1 MKKFA
6 VCAALAAAIGMS
18 CFALPSVVRP
28 AAGEE
33 GGTWSADAEGRMTQ
47 TDDGVN
53 FRPGGTYRYSEP
65 IDLEN
70 EGFSMSMTVG
80 GEFRREDSWF
90 AVMLTNEY
98 SSQIGEYGG
107 VSFQFK
113 PVSTQGVESGS
124 MPAYVSLY
132 TLGTAEGG
140 SSASAIATVDAS
152 EIPERETPYTFNFSV
167 FLKDGTWIVAYG
179 IDTYTYTWSYAGL
192 DLTQLKASLVFGGAD
207 ADTTDMNVTLKS
219 FGAAKQD
226 GLMLH
231 AARAEEDGGGI
242 RIRET
247 SKRQG
252 KAFYPVTLSPDKEI
266 SVKFR
271 INQAPGWTVNDG
283 LDAWFCISL
292 TSTPNAALPGSSTF
306 STIIRAHEQRPTAY
320 DHIGGFFFFNGADM
334 GGYDQGVDTKD
345 KTDKTQYNELIYKI
359 GERTM
364 TVTLVGNNME
374 RTKTLDIGANAFPEG
389 VAYLSFAFH
398 DAQEASVTD
407 RNEFGEE
414 IGRHPNPE
422 VKYWDVT
429 IGGISE
435 YGAPTVQAD
444 GGRVNI
450 LGGGRVRIPVE
461 LFGGAIESL
470 EYEKDGAFQTV
481 SVSDYAV
488 TQEGEEAVI
497 VLTDTFA
504 QTIGLGEHTF
514 RLTTSHPMDAYN
526 DLQTPFTVT
535 FVEAETAD
543 VTAGGGTYRASAN
556 NDVKYSFTLRDD
568 AFLSLEGYGI
578 TASDYFYNPVTGNLY
593 LKREFCKDL
602 VAGEYDFK
610 VNFEFSE
617 GAISLTVVKDA
628 LSGQGAGTIPEG
640 LIIGLSV
647 GGGII
652 VLAAAAAA
660 VILIV
665 RKNKKKGMVTEN
677 ESDAT
682 DAGGEE

>member
-226 GLMLH
+226 VGINAFFAKLLHGVLRRLRLQFARRRNPGAEREVNEARVVAADAERHLADRLNEGQRLDVAHRAADFHDANVGLAVPGRSGAAGDELLNLVRDVRNHLH
-231 AARAEEDGGGI
+231 GLAEVFAPALLAQHAFVDLARREVVGLVHLRRDEAFVVAEVKVGLRAVFRDEDLAVLEGRHRARIHVDVGIELDHRHLESAGLEDRRQRSGG
-242 RIRET
+242 
-247 SKRQG
+247 
-252 KAFYPVTLSPDKEI
+252 D
-266 SVKFR
+266 
-271 INQAPGWTVNDG
+271 
-283 LDAWFCISL
+283 
-292 TSTPNAALPGSSTF
+292 
-306 STIIRAHEQRPTAY
+306 
-320 DHIGGFFFFNGADM
+320 
-334 GGYDQGVDTKD
+334 
-345 KTDKTQYNELIYKI
+345 
-359 GERTM
+359 
-364 TVTLVGNNME
+364 
-374 RTKTLDIGANAFPEG
+374 AFPERG
-389 VAYLSFAFH
+389 DNAAGHKYVLRHECFNLS
-398 DAQEASVTD
+398 
-407 RNEFGEE
+407 
-414 IGRHPNPE
+414 
-422 VKYWDVT
+422 W
-429 IGGISE
+429 
-435 YGAPTVQAD
+435 
-444 GGRVNI
+444 RV
-450 LGGGRVRIPVE
+450 
-461 LFGGAIESL
+461 
-470 EYEKDGAFQTV
+470 
-481 SVSDYAV
+481 
-488 TQEGEEAVI
+488 
-497 VLTDTFA
+497 
-504 QTIGLGEHTF
+504 
-514 RLTTSHPMDAYN
+514 
-526 DLQTPFTVT
+526 
-535 FVEAETAD
+535 
-543 VTAGGGTYRASAN
+543 
-556 NDVKYSFTLRDD
+556 
-568 AFLSLEGYGI
+568 
-578 TASDYFYNPVTGNLY
+578 
-593 LKREFCKDL
+593 
-602 VAGEYDFK
+602 
-610 VNFEFSE
+610 
-617 GAISLTVVKDA
+617 
-628 LSGQGAGTIPEG
+628 
-640 LIIGLSV
+640 
-647 GGGII
+647 
-652 VLAAAAAA
+652 
-660 VILIV
+660 
-665 RKNKKKGMVTEN
+665 
-677 ESDAT
+677 
-682 DAGGEE
+682 